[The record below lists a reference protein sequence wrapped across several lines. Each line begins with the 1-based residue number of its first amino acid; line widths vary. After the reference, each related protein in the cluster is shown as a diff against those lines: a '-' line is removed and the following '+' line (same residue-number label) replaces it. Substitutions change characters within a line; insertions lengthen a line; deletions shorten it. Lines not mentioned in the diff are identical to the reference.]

1 MTNINNL
8 QSVCN
13 DNDQRGKKSGTKFL
27 IITSVDDDDDNDNI
41 LSCLNQTNDE
51 TVVVNLNDKNIIN
64 TQLNFNNNNKR
75 YLSSMEDKIL
85 NNDSKSSTI
94 KRRKA
99 DLTCVICEGHA
110 SGYNFD
116 QISCESC
123 KAFFRRNALHPI
135 EKTKCL
141 SPKNVLK
148 GIRCNI
154 RYDVKQ
160 KCQRCRL
167 LKCFES
173 GMRKDFILT
182 PEQKLSKQQ
191 RLEENRRM
199 RSAQLN
205 NFVSNILSEN
215 TNESPNIYNKLE
227 PIIAISSS
235 PSYNLTDVDW
245 SCLQYIQNA
254 YLSALQSSP
263 SASSVISLELAP
275 DKMSAYMNTLDI
287 QNFAAVK
294 LINFIRQIPEF
305 EQLDEYD
312 RLTLVKYNLVLLF
325 SIRHALTFDVT
336 REIIYDDNM
345 NNSVS
350 QAEEAFAQHCKSLF
364 ILCYGY
370 EFNRLF
376 MSILHTIVSLVDSDA
391 VIAQLLM
398 LNMIF
403 LKGLSAIDDQ
413 ETSLNNNQSVF
424 HVHSKYTDLLFRY
437 LIERTS
443 FNAAVIKMIR
453 IVELFIKIQRL
464 SRDFHRYIKSK
475 IDVNYVNPLMKSLL
489 HLA

>member
-1 MTNINNL
+1 MFTIE
-8 QSVCN
+8 
-13 DNDQRGKKSGTKFL
+13 GK
-27 IITSVDDDDDNDNI
+27 D
-41 LSCLNQTNDE
+41 
-51 TVVVNLNDKNIIN
+51 
-64 TQLNFNNNNKR
+64 
-75 YLSSMEDKIL
+75 
-85 NNDSKSSTI
+85 
-94 KRRKA
+94 
-99 DLTCVICEGHA
+99 
-110 SGYNFD
+110 
-116 QISCESC
+116 
-123 KAFFRRNALHPI
+123 AFFRRNALHPI

-141 SPKNVLK
+141 NPKHILK

-154 RYDVKQ
+154 RYDVRQ

-199 RSAQLN
+199 RLGQVHSN
-205 NFVSNILSEN
+205 VSDIQRKN
-215 TNESPNIYNKLE
+215 TNEPLTIYNKYE
-227 PIIAISSS
+227 PVITITSS
-235 PSYNLTDVDW
+235 PSYSLTEVDW
-245 SCLQYIQNA
+245 SCLQYIRNA

-305 EQLDEYD
+305 EELDESD
-312 RLTLVKYNLVLLF
+312 RLILVKYNLVLLF

-350 QAEEAFAQHCKSLF
+350 PAEEAFAQHCKSLF

-376 MSILHTIVSLVDSDA
+376 MSILHIIVSLVDSDS

-413 ETSLNNNQSVF
+413 ETSLNNNQRVF
-424 HVHSKYTDLLFRY
+424 YAHSKYTDLLFRY

-453 IVELFIKIQRL
+453 IVELLIKIQRL

-475 IDVNYVNPLMKSLL
+475 IDINYVNPLMKSLL
-489 HLA
+489 HLT

>member
-1 MTNINNL
+1 
-8 QSVCN
+8 
-13 DNDQRGKKSGTKFL
+13 
-27 IITSVDDDDDNDNI
+27 
-41 LSCLNQTNDE
+41 
-51 TVVVNLNDKNIIN
+51 
-64 TQLNFNNNNKR
+64 
-75 YLSSMEDKIL
+75 
-85 NNDSKSSTI
+85 
-94 KRRKA
+94 
-99 DLTCVICEGHA
+99 
-110 SGYNFD
+110 
-116 QISCESC
+116 
-123 KAFFRRNALHPI
+123 
-135 EKTKCL
+135 
-141 SPKNVLK
+141 
-148 GIRCNI
+148 
-154 RYDVKQ
+154 
-160 KCQRCRL
+160 
-167 LKCFES
+167 
-173 GMRKDFILT
+173 
-182 PEQKLSKQQ
+182 
-191 RLEENRRM
+191 
-199 RSAQLN
+199 
-205 NFVSNILSEN
+205 
-215 TNESPNIYNKLE
+215 
-227 PIIAISSS
+227 
-235 PSYNLTDVDW
+235 
-245 SCLQYIQNA
+245 
-254 YLSALQSSP
+254 
-263 SASSVISLELAP
+263 
-275 DKMSAYMNTLDI
+275 YMNTLDI

-453 IVELFIKIQRL
+453 IVELLIKIQRL